1 MKKALI
7 ILFMITV
14 GPKCF
19 SQWSIGLNTGLSE
32 IRRDIPDVE
41 LVNMYYV
48 GLGIDLNYSIDSSS
62 VIFNFSPY
70 VNLNSPVKESFTS
83 NSNIFSTFR
92 TPVFIMVGSGIKSH
106 LSDFIEVRTSLQL
119 GYLYTISNHNYYNIN
134 AADESLERKFSQF
147 ALGPKINIG
156 FGKNNIKG
164 RLIFENYFFSNS
176 PNIIFNTFGRER
188 LTRLSVGLSFKLG
201 NKK

>member
-7 ILFMITV
+7 IILMITV
-14 GPKCF
+14 VPKCF
-19 SQWSIGLNTGLSE
+19 SQWTIGLNTGVAE
-32 IRRDIPDVE
+32 IKRDIPDGE

-48 GLGIDLNYSIDSSS
+48 GLGIDLNYSSDSSS

-70 VNLNSPVKESFTS
+70 VNMNSPMKESFTS
-83 NSNIFSTFR
+83 NSNIFSYYR
-92 TPVFIMVGSGIKSH
+92 TPVFIMVGSGLKSH
-106 LSDFIEVRTSLQL
+106 LGDFIEVRSSLQL
-119 GYLYTISNHNYYNIN
+119 GYLYTISNHNYYNYN

-156 FGKNNIKG
+156 FGKKNFKG

-176 PNIIFNTFGRER
+176 PDIIFNTFGRER
-188 LTRLSVGLSFKLG
+188 LTRLSLGLSYSFG